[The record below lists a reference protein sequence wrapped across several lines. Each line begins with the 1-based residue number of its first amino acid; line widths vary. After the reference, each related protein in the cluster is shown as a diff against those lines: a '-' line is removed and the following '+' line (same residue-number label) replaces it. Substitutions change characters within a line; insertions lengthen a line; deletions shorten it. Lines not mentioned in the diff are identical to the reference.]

1 MFDLKFE
8 SFCSHWSAIE
18 LVNGFLGALWTVL
31 FALILGVIVANKAEL
46 TKVVLLYN
54 ERLDASE
61 RFEVFAEIFL
71 SPCWWDVLDI
81 DVVDQFS
88 ERSSVLWLELHDM
101 NTIFFWSFE
110 SVVSSFLLLEA
121 DEAIAS

>member
-1 MFDLKFE
+1 M
-8 SFCSHWSAIE
+8 
-18 LVNGFLGALWTVL
+18 GALWTVL
-31 FALILGVIVANKAEL
+31 FALTLGVIVANKAEL
-46 TKVVLLYN
+46 TKVVLLHN

-61 RFEVFAEIFL
+61 RSEVSAEISL

-88 ERSSVLWLELHDM
+88 ERSSVLWLKLHDL
-101 NTIFFWSFE
+101 NTYFFWSFE
-110 SVVSSFLLLEA
+110 SVASSFLLLEA